1 MLNTIMRRNAFS
13 AAVVA
18 AAVLAVG
25 ACSSDGTTP
34 TNTIG
39 DKIPPT
45 VNLSAT
51 NSSVDTVIAFQ
62 VDAKDNL
69 GLKTI
74 TVSVTGGLTYAFD
87 TTFTSA
93 HTDASIPFTV
103 SVPRSIP
110 RGTPVTVTA
119 TALDGAL
126 NKSAMDTLK
135 LTVGNVTPAD
145 VHFISPASGTVA
157 VVGKSVIVSLKARSA
172 VKVRSVGF
180 RSSGALVL
188 LDSVVYSSPLAD
200 SVSVLDTIP
209 IPANAPVGNVQIVP
223 FVIDSLGQRT
233 LGSALTLNV
242 QPLSAINSTPVVTF
256 GHSTRMEVGDTI
268 HVEATDQ
275 TGITTLGYEIRR
287 VVGGAIDARDS
298 VVSNGNITSQL
309 KTFVLKL
316 PYTEFP
322 TKVFIQAFARNS
334 NGTRAYAKLSGGVDR
349 VDTVTIVA
357 GSTRSLPLGGTV
369 ADALYHP
376 RTDRLYFTNIERN
389 QVEVFSLTDSSFK
402 APILVGSRPWGISAW
417 PRDRNGT
424 MGDTLLVAN
433 SGGTDISYVNLNG
446 GGSGREVFRYAL
458 PNIVAFTVTSTKSP
472 AGFTVQQKTRYDF
485 SDRPQFLGSTC
496 TGSGSDCG
504 DVVITYSTTPTP
516 GQSEPFSKK
525 NGTLRWENVTK
536 KTSHFYFEQAVGQEQ
551 DRADTLE
558 VIRYDANTGA
568 ETVLVPYKQFIT
580 VGTKSFEYSIVVRRA
595 DLAFRDTT
603 FVRNSGNFR
612 RAAYGE
618 GGLVNGTRAMTF
630 DATRGLD
637 PFGSAQT
644 ATGTVVFPLPT
655 PVIDLGV
662 SQAANVTDF
671 VANSFARVQGVAM
684 NFDGSLAGIRAD
696 STYLLNPALRLQGI
710 LGTTAS
716 NAGLDF
722 HPNNSGPNSFPLATR
737 LVFAASA
744 EPEIEIFDSYCYKRV
759 TSVPIRDPIIGPVKA
774 ALRPSTGQLVLVGAT
789 QSGIVIVTLPNNFVT
804 SCL

>member
-1 MLNTIMRRNAFS
+1 MRHNTRIGL
-13 AAVVA
+13 VA
-18 AAVLAVG
+18 IVALIAG

-34 TNTIG
+34 TNTVA
-39 DKIPPT
+39 DKIPPS
-45 VNLSAT
+45 VNLSPNGST
-51 NSSVDTVIAFQ
+51 VDTVIAFQ

-74 TVSVTGGLTYAFD
+74 TVNVSGGLSYSFD

-110 RGTPVTVTA
+110 RGTPVVVTA

-126 NKSAMDTLK
+126 NKSPVDSLK
-135 LTVGNVTPAD
+135 LTVGNVPPAD

-157 VVGKSVIVSLKARSA
+157 VVGKSVIVSLSARSA

-180 RSSGALVL
+180 RSSGPLVL
-188 LDSVVYSSPLAD
+188 VDSTVYSSPLAD

-209 IPANAPVGNVQIVP
+209 IPSNAPIGPVQVVP

-233 LGSALTLNV
+233 VGPTLVLNV

-256 GHSTRMEVGDTI
+256 GHTARMEVDDTI

-275 TGITTLGYEIRR
+275 TGITTLGYEVRR
-287 VVGGAIDARDS
+287 TVGGTIDARDS

-309 KTFVLKL
+309 KTFMLKL

-322 TKVFIQAFARNS
+322 TRIFIQAFARNS
-334 NGTRAYAKLSGGVDR
+334 NGTRAYAKLSGGTDR
-349 VDTVTIVA
+349 IDTVTVVA
-357 GSTRSLPLGGTV
+357 GSTRALPLGGTV

-389 QVEVFSLTDSSFK
+389 QVEVFSLADSSFK

-417 PRDRNGT
+417 PRDHNGT

-458 PNIVAFTVTSTKSP
+458 PNLVAFTITSTKSP
-472 AGFTVQQKTRYDF
+472 AGFTIQQRTKYDF

-496 TGSGSDCG
+496 TGTGSTCG
-504 DVVITYSTTPTP
+504 DVVVTYSTTPTA

-525 NGTLRWENVTK
+525 NGTLRWENVTRG
-536 KTSHFYFEQAVGQEQ
+536 TSHFFFEQAVGQEQ

-568 ETVLVPYKQFIT
+568 ATTLVPYKQSVTI
-580 VGTKSFEYSIVVRRA
+580 GTKTFEYSIVVRRA

-630 DATRGLD
+630 DASKGFATTGLGAD
-637 PFGSAQT
+637 
-644 ATGTVVFPLPT
+644 GTTVIPLPT
-655 PVIDLGV
+655 PVVDLGI
-662 SQAANVTDF
+662 SQSADVTDF

-684 NFDGSLAGIRAD
+684 NFDGSLTGVRAD

-722 HPNNSGPNSFPLATR
+722 HPNNNGPNSFPLASR

-744 EPEIEIFDSYCYKRV
+744 EPVIEIFDSYCYKRV
-759 TSVPIRDPIIGPVKA
+759 STVPIRDPIIGPIKA

-789 QSGIVIVTLPNNFVT
+789 QGGVVIVTLPNNFST

>member
-1 MLNTIMRRNAFS
+1 MLTRIMRQHARALG
-13 AAVVA
+13 VA
-18 AAVLAVG
+18 ATVMFAAG
-25 ACSSDGTTP
+25 ACSSDSSTA
-34 TNTIG
+34 TNTLA
-39 DKIPPT
+39 DKSAPT
-45 VNLSAT
+45 VNVSAAS
-51 NSSVDTVIAFQ
+51 SSVDTVVAFQ

-69 GLKTI
+69 GLKKI
-74 TVSVTGGLTYAFD
+74 TVTVSGALSLNFD

-110 RGTPVTVTA
+110 RGTPVFVTA
-119 TALDGAL
+119 VAFDGAL
-126 NKSAMDTLK
+126 NKSEVDSLK
-135 LTVGNVTPAD
+135 LTVGNVPPAD
-145 VHFISPASGTVA
+145 VHFTSPANGTVA
-157 VVGKSVIVSLKARSA
+157 VVGKSVIVSLSARSA

-180 RSSGALVL
+180 RSTGGFTIV
-188 LDSVVYSSPLAD
+188 DSTVYSSPLAD

-209 IPANAPVGNVQIVP
+209 IPANAPIGAVQLAP

-233 LGSALTLNV
+233 VGPLLTLNV

-256 GHSTRMEVGDTI
+256 GHTTRMEVGDTL

-287 VVGGAIDARDS
+287 VVGGAIDVRDS
-298 VVSNGNITSQL
+298 VVSNGSITSQL

-316 PYTEFP
+316 PYSEFP
-322 TKVFIQAFARNS
+322 TRIFIQAFARNS
-334 NGTRAYAKLSGGVDR
+334 NNVRAYAKLSGGTDR
-349 VDTVTIVA
+349 IDTVTVVA
-357 GSTRSLPLGGTV
+357 GSTRGLPLGGMV

-402 APILVGSRPWGISAW
+402 SPILVGSRPWGIAAW

-458 PNIVAFTVTSTKSP
+458 PNIVVFTITSTKTP
-472 AGFTVQQKTRYDF
+472 AGFTLQNRTKYDF
-485 SDRPQFLGSTC
+485 SDRPQFLGATC
-496 TGSGSDCG
+496 MSSGFSCG
-504 DVVITYSTTPTP
+504 DVVVTYSTTPTP

-525 NGTLRWENVTK
+525 NGTLRWENVTRG
-536 KTSHFYFEQAVGQEQ
+536 TSHFFFEQAVGQEQ

-568 ETVLVPYKQFIT
+568 ATTLVPYKQT
-580 VGTKSFEYSIVVRRA
+580 SQVGTKTFEYSIVVRRA

-630 DATRGLD
+630 DVTRG
-637 PFGSAQT
+637 FQMTGSDL
-644 ATGTVVFPLPT
+644 GGNVFPLTT
-655 PVIDLGV
+655 PVIDNGI
-662 SQAANVTDF
+662 SQSADVTDF
-671 VANSFARVQGVAM
+671 VANSFARVQGVAV
-684 NFDGSLAGIRAD
+684 NFDGSLNGIRAD

-722 HPNNSGPNSFPLATR
+722 HPLNNGPNSFPLASR

-744 EPEIEIFDSYCYKRV
+744 EPVIEIFDSYCYKRV
-759 TSVPIRDPIIGPVKA
+759 SSVPIRDPIIGPIKA
-774 ALRPSTGQLVLVGAT
+774 ALQPSTGQLVLVGAT
-789 QSGIVIVTLPNNFVT
+789 QSGVVIVTLPNNFVT